1 MPTEIEWNPIVG
13 CGPMSPGCANCYARQ
28 IARRFKMPGWDG
40 TAHFSNGR
48 IGKPMT
54 WKKPHRV
61 FVNSMGDIFH
71 ESVPFE
77 WPENVWNVM
86 GDCLEHTFMILTRRP
101 KRMLEWF
108 DTGRVPTLV
117 NLWVGITAENQK
129 AWDDRMT
136 SLAMTPGA
144 VKFVSFE
151 PLLEAIDMHGGWLP
165 NLAIVGAETGPHK
178 RPCRPE
184 WIDSLR
190 SQCKAAGVRFFG
202 KVDQVGKAIGPREMP
217 KP

>member
-1 MPTEIEWNPIVG
+1 
-13 CGPMSPGCANCYARQ
+13 
-28 IARRFKMPGWDG
+28 MPGWDG
-40 TAHFSNGR
+40 AASANNNRAGFPFR
-48 IGKPMT
+48 F
-54 WKKPHRV
+54 KKPTRF
-61 FVNSMGDIFH
+61 FVNSMGDLFH
-71 ESVPFE
+71 SSVPFE
-77 WPENVWNVM
+77 WLEQVWNVM
-86 GDCLEHTFMILTRRP
+86 GDCPEHTFMTLTKRP

-108 DTGRVPTLV
+108 DTGRVPTLG

-136 SLAMTPGA
+136 FLAETPGA

-165 NLAIVGAETGPHK
+165 NWAIVGAETGPHK

-190 SQCKAAGVRFFG
+190 SQCAAAGVRFFG
-202 KVDQVGKAIGPREMP
+202 KVGQDGKPIYPREMP
-217 KP
+217 L